1 MKIHNFRCD
10 HFLHI
15 INILKKVPDNPVAAP
30 VINKAPSRLSSV
42 TKSAPT
48 TTETKETARQ
58 QRKPLRPQVH
68 ATGFFLSMDE
78 VEKERM
84 DMEREKQ
91 QQIEARRKASANF
104 DAFDVDFGPSSSRR
118 ETFDVPS
125 SKQLNL
131 TRNVNDAKQN
141 NKENI
146 NRGLFPLSDI
156 SEISISDDAVL
167 KNKLKSRV
175 ENLTSTP
182 VQRNT

>member
-1 MKIHNFRCD
+1 M
-10 HFLHI
+10 
-15 INILKKVPDNPVAAP
+15 PDNPVATTA
-30 VINKAPSRLSSV
+30 VNKPKLSSV
-42 TKSAPT
+42 AKSTAATSAP
-48 TTETKETARQ
+48 TTETKETARH
-58 QRKPLRPQVH
+58 QRKPLSAQVPS
-68 ATGFFLSMDE
+68 TGFFLSMDE

-91 QQIEARRKASANF
+91 QQLEARRKASANF
-104 DAFDVDFGPSSSRR
+104 EAFNVDFGSTSSRR
-118 ETFDVPS
+118 ETFDVPV

-131 TRNVNDAKQN
+131 TRNVSDAKQN

-146 NRGLFPLSDI
+146 NRGLFPVNDI
-156 SEISISDDAVL
+156 SQISVSDELVL

>member
-1 MKIHNFRCD
+1 
-10 HFLHI
+10 
-15 INILKKVPDNPVAAP
+15 
-30 VINKAPSRLSSV
+30 
-42 TKSAPT
+42 
-48 TTETKETARQ
+48 
-58 QRKPLRPQVH
+58 
-68 ATGFFLSMDE
+68 MDE

-182 VQRNT
+182 VQRNTWKFFFLMWLNSWISYRLLNFYVLFAVFFI

>member
-1 MKIHNFRCD
+1 
-10 HFLHI
+10 
-15 INILKKVPDNPVAAP
+15 
-30 VINKAPSRLSSV
+30 
-42 TKSAPT
+42 
-48 TTETKETARQ
+48 
-58 QRKPLRPQVH
+58 
-68 ATGFFLSMDE
+68 MDE

-156 SEISISDDAVL
+156 SEISISDDAVKVSRWKPHFYSSAEKHL
-167 KNKLKSRV
+167 KVLLFNVTEFVNFLPSFKFLRIIRSFFI
-175 ENLTSTP
+175 
-182 VQRNT
+182 